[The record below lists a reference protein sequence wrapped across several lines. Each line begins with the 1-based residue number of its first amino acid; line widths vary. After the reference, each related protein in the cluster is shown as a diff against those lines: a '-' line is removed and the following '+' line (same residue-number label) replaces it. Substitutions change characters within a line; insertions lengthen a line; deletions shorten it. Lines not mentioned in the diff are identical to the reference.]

1 MMENMDFNTETKINI
16 REVNKIID
24 QHIRHSGA
32 LVTILQSVQ
41 EKYSYLPR
49 TALEQV
55 SKRLQVPTSR
65 VFHVATFYKAFSL
78 NPKGKH
84 LSTVCLGTAC
94 HVRGAKKIASEFERQ
109 LNIKAGETTPD
120 KEFTLETVNCVG
132 ACALGPVVVVDDK
145 YFPHSTKENV
155 KEIIGKYRGGLD
167 KEDLKTDKR
176 IFPVDVYCPFCNHSL
191 MDQSHLIDGI
201 ASIRVMI
208 SFGNKQGWLR
218 LSSYYGSYNVESQ
231 QEVPMRTVVNFS
243 CPHCHEELVGTSSC
257 VECDAPMIPMMVRG
271 GGSLQVC
278 SRRGCKGHMLDLSY
292 IKYP

>member
-1 MMENMDFNTETKINI
+1 MMENMDFNTETKIDI
-16 REVNKIID
+16 REINRIID
-24 QHIRHSGA
+24 QHIRHAGA
-32 LVTILQSVQ
+32 LITILQSVQ

-49 TALEQV
+49 AALEQV

-109 LNIKAGETTPD
+109 LNIKAGETTED

-132 ACALGPVVVVDDK
+132 ACALGPVVVVDEK

-155 KEIIGKYRGGLD
+155 KEIIAKYRGGLD
-167 KEDLKTDKR
+167 KEDFKSDKR
-176 IFPVDVYCPFCNHSL
+176 IFPVEVCCPFCNHSL
-191 MDQSHLIDGI
+191 MDQSHPVDGM

-208 SFGNKQGWLR
+208 SFGSKQGWLR
-218 LSSYYGSYNVESQ
+218 LSSYFGSYNVQSQ
-231 QEVPMRTVVNFS
+231 QKVPMRTVVKFS
-243 CPHCHEELVGTSSC
+243 CPHCRKELIGTSSC
-257 VECDAPMIPMMVRG
+257 VECDAPMVPMMVRG

>member
-1 MMENMDFNTETKINI
+1 MMENMDFNTETKIDL

-24 QHIRHSGA
+24 QHIRHAGA
-32 LVTILQSVQ
+32 LITILQSVQ

-49 TALEQV
+49 PALEQV

-132 ACALGPVVVVDDK
+132 ACALGPVVVVDGK

-155 KEIIGKYRGGLD
+155 KEIIGKYREGLD
-167 KEDLKTDKR
+167 KEDFKADKR
-176 IFPVDVYCPFCNHSL
+176 IFPVEVYCPFCNHSL

-201 ASIRVMI
+201 ASIQVMI
-208 SFGNKQGWLR
+208 SFGGKQGWLR

-231 QEVPMRTVVNFS
+231 YEVPMRTVVHFS
-243 CPHCHEELVGTSSC
+243 CPHCHEEIVDTSSC
-257 VECDAPMIPMMVRG
+257 VECDAPMVPMMVRG
-271 GGSLQVC
+271 GGNLQVC
-278 SRRGCKGHMLDLSY
+278 SRCGCKGHMLDLSY